1 MLPEAVDSGG
11 VLDGVGLAVVPDVA
25 VLADPLVVARALLAV
40 HHAVLL
46 GEGGPELA
54 RPGIEPL
61 LLQDPGQGAVHLRGR
76 ANQTGQN
83 GNLDSERMEIIHFYF
98 RESVSNI
105 QIEESNLFKLTD
117 ATILAILAECVW
129 RSEELELWT

>member
-1 MLPEAVDSGG
+1 
-11 VLDGVGLAVVPDVA
+11 
-25 VLADPLVVARALLAV
+25 
-40 HHAVLL
+40 
-46 GEGGPELA
+46 
-54 RPGIEPL
+54 
-61 LLQDPGQGAVHLRGR
+61 
-76 ANQTGQN
+76 
-83 GNLDSERMEIIHFYF
+83 MEIIHFYF

>member
-1 MLPEAVDSGG
+1 MWSPPRILQSKYNNLHLLDLYLVVVMIPEAVDSGG

-83 GNLDSERMEIIHFYF
+83 GNLDSEQGKLYTFTF
-98 RESVSNI
+98 ASQS
-105 QIEESNLFKLTD
+105 QIS
-117 ATILAILAECVW
+117 
-129 RSEELELWT
+129 R

>member
-1 MLPEAVDSGG
+1 MLPEAVDPGG

-25 VLADPLVVARALLAV
+25 VLADPLVVACALLAV

-46 GEGGPELA
+46 REGGPELA

-76 ANQTGQN
+76 AAQTGQN
-83 GNLDSERMEIIHFYF
+83 GNLDNGEIRQTPLLF
-98 RESVSNI
+98 R
-105 QIEESNLFKLTD
+105 L
-117 ATILAILAECVW
+117 
-129 RSEELELWT
+129 

>member
-1 MLPEAVDSGG
+1 MIPEAVDSGG

-46 GEGGPELA
+46 CEGGPELA

-76 ANQTGQN
+76 ADKTGQN
-83 GNLDSERMEIIHFYF
+83 GNLDNGGEIRRFCF
-98 RESVSNI
+98 RDSLSNI